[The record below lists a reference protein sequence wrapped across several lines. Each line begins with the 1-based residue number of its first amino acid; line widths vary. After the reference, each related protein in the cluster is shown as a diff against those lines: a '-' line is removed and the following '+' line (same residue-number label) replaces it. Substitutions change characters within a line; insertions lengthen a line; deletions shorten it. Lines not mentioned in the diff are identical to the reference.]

1 MSKNNIQELHDF
13 DNNFIESIIAG
24 VDEVGRGPLAGPV
37 VCAAVILPEKCNF
50 SYLND
55 SKKLSEKQRIIVE
68 KEIKSQAICY
78 KIIELDQAV
87 VDDINILNA
96 AKLGMVKSIA
106 GLSVKPELVLVDGNQ
121 RIDISIPQKTI
132 VKGDSKSASIA
143 AASILA
149 KVYRDDLMKEYAKEF
164 PAYKFESNK
173 GYGSKVHRDAI
184 KEHGVCKIHRR
195 SFLKNIL
202 KEVDQLKFL

>member
-1 MSKNNIQELHDF
+1 MSKNNIQDLFDF
-13 DNNFIESIIAG
+13 DSEFQQNVIAG

-37 VCAAVILPEKCNF
+37 VCAAVILPKECSF

-55 SKKLSEKQRIIVE
+55 SKKLSEKQRIIAAT
-68 KEIKSQAICY
+68 EIKNQAICY
-78 KIIELDQAV
+78 KIIELDASI

-96 AKLGMVKSIA
+96 AKLGMVKSID
-106 GLSVKPELVLVDGNQ
+106 GLSVKPSIVLVDGNQ
-121 RIDISIPQKTI
+121 RIDIKINQETI

-184 KEHGVCKIHRR
+184 KEYGACRIHRR

-202 KEVDQLKFL
+202 KEVEQLKFL